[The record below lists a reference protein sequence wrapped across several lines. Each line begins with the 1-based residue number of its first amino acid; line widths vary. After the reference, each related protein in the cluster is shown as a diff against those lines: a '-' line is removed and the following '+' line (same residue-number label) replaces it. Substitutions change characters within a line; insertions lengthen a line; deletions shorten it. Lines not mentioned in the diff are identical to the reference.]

1 MNELSDVVNGI
12 VLKYGSIDG
21 LVHCAGISS
30 RKPLNVLK
38 KEGFDNLMDVNF
50 YSFVE
55 LVKLATKKNNFAC
68 GGSIVAISS
77 VSSIKGY
84 KAKTEYCVSKAAL
97 DAAVRCFAQEL
108 IHKNIR
114 VNTIMPGVVDTPMAL
129 NARIISQTVGGE
141 TNEQQPLGNTQPRE
155 IANLVAFLLSD
166 ATNTITGTSI
176 RIDGGLCM

>member
-1 MNELSDVVNGI
+1 MCGI
-12 VLKYGSIDG
+12 NCIRFLEKFIQ
-21 LVHCAGISS
+21 
-30 RKPLNVLK
+30 
-38 KEGFDNLMDVNF
+38 F
-50 YSFVE
+50 
-55 LVKLATKKNNFAC
+55 
-68 GGSIVAISS
+68 
-77 VSSIKGY
+77 
-84 KAKTEYCVSKAAL
+84 KTEYCVSKAAL